1 MLSAERN
8 ESMNP
13 RVSIILPTYNGKKY
27 IRESIDSILKQSFT
41 DWELI
46 VVDDCSTDGTAEIL
60 KEYAS
65 EDKRISVV
73 HNEIN
78 QKLPRSLNIGFSR
91 ARGKYLTWTSDDNR
105 YLPDALKVMVE
116 YLDKNAEA
124 MIVRSNYLFID
135 AQGCIVGKSTKY
147 SDHSMYAFNCFGACF
162 LYKRE
167 IPAQIGGYN
176 VDAFGVEDYDYWL
189 RILEKFGK
197 IASLDEELYEYRR
210 HEGSLS
216 EGKRHMVLCELAR
229 LRERYKEKILK
240 ELQNDTAEA
249 CRIYYEMLPIE
260 TFGKEIRNDFRN
272 LCAELKGD
280 LGYTDRKPFI
290 IFGAGIYGERA
301 AGLLGDKAIYF
312 VDNDPGKVGKRKC
325 GKKILSFEAAVKLSD
340 RYDFFI
346 AIYPSYIYEIRK
358 QLNDAGVPEYTTLQS
373 YMADMKD

>member
-116 YLDKNAEA
+116 YLDNNAAA
-124 MIVRSNYLFID
+124 MVVRSNYFFID
-135 AQGCIVGKSTKY
+135 AQGCVVGKSTKY
-147 SDHSMYAFNCFGACF
+147 SEHSMYAFNCFGACF

-167 IPAQIGGYN
+167 VPEQIGGYN

-189 RILEKFGK
+189 RILEKFGE

-216 EGKRHMVLCELAR
+216 EGKRHMVLSELAR

-240 ELQNDTAEA
+240 ELQNDTEEV

-280 LGYTDRKPFI
+280 LGYTERKPFI

-325 GKKILSFEAAVKLSD
+325 GKKILSFEEAVKLSD

-358 QLNDAGVPEYTTLQS
+358 QLNDAGVSEYTTLQS